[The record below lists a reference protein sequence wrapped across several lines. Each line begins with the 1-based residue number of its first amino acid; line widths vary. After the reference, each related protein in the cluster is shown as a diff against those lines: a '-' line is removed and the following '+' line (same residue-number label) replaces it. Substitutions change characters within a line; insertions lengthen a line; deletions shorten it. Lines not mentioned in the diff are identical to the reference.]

1 MRWNVGL
8 LLVAVSVILT
18 GCAVKPQYPVG
29 LAPTAVKASEGRVG
43 VAMTAL
49 PKVDTE
55 FPGAGCL
62 LCYAFASASN
72 SALTTHTNTL
82 PHEDLVT
89 LKNELADLIRK
100 KGGDVV
106 VIQEVIDIKTLP
118 DNAQAAPGIAKKD
131 FSQLQKKYAIDKL
144 LMVEITSLGM
154 VRTYSAYVP
163 TSDPKGMVVGTGY
176 LVNLKTNAYEWY
188 KRINIVKASESQWD
202 EPPKFPG
209 LTNAYFQAL
218 ETGKDQFREPFL
230 K

>member
-1 MRWNVGL
+1 
-8 LLVAVSVILT
+8 
-18 GCAVKPQYPVG
+18 
-29 LAPTAVKASEGRVG
+29 
-43 VAMTAL
+43 MTAL

>member
-8 LLVAVSVILT
+8 VVVAVSVMLT
-18 GCAVKPQYPVG
+18 GCAVKPQVPVG
-29 LAPTAVKASEGRVG
+29 LTPTAVKADEGRVG

-55 FPGAGCL
+55 FPGASCL

-72 SALTTHTNTL
+72 STLTTHTNTL
-82 PHEDLVT
+82 PHDDLAT
-89 LKNELADLIRK
+89 LKNELAELIRK
-100 KGGDVV
+100 KGADVV
-106 VIQEVIDIKTLP
+106 VIQEQIDLKAFP
-118 DNAQAAPGIAKKD
+118 DNAKSGPGIAKKD
-131 FSQLQKKYAIDKL
+131 FSQLQKKYGIEKL
-144 LMVEITSLGM
+144 LVVEITSLGI

-163 TSDPKGMVVGTGY
+163 TSDPKGSLVGTGY
-176 LVNLKTNAYEWY
+176 LVNLKTHAYEWY
-188 KRINIVKASESQWD
+188 RPVNILKSSENKWD

-218 ETGKDQFREPFL
+218 EMGKDQLREPFL

>member
-1 MRWNVGL
+1 MRWNVGFV
-8 LLVAVSVILT
+8 LVAVSVILT
-18 GCAVKPQYPVG
+18 GCAVAPQNPVG
-29 LAPTAVKASEGRVG
+29 LAPTAIKANEGRVG

-55 FPGAGCL
+55 FPGASCL

-82 PHEDLVT
+82 SHEDLAT
-89 LKNELADLIRK
+89 FKNELADLIRK
-100 KGGDVV
+100 KGGEAV
-106 VIQEVIDIKTLP
+106 VIQEQIDVKTLP
-118 DNAQAAPGIAKKD
+118 DNAKPGPDMAKKD
-131 FSQLQKKYAIDKL
+131 FSQLQKKYGIDKL
-144 LMVEITSLGM
+144 LMVEVATLGM

-163 TSDPKGMVVGTGY
+163 TSDPKGTLVGTGY

-188 KRINIVKASESQWD
+188 QPVNIAKSSESNWD

-209 LTNAYFQAL
+209 LTNAYYQAL
-218 ETGKDQFREPFL
+218 ELGKDQLREPFL